1 MQAVAAELS
10 GYAEKFRCFLDR
22 NELVD
27 AGFQRRSIV
36 CNLGGSEARGDVL
49 RAVPVVGER
58 LGCELIDQIGM
69 LARVETA
76 VQLNGSDFAPANV
89 ATWAKAL
96 ATRRATSESLKP
108 ISNLS
113 SPPPFL

>member
-36 CNLGGSEARGDVL
+36 CNLGR
-49 RAVPVVGER
+49 
-58 LGCELIDQIGM
+58 Q
-69 LARVETA
+69 
-76 VQLNGSDFAPANV
+76 
-89 ATWAKAL
+89 
-96 ATRRATSESLKP
+96 
-108 ISNLS
+108 
-113 SPPPFL
+113 